1 MVTVKASATGL
12 GTAARVEP
20 CRILS
25 ILNRSPPNRGIFG
38 LVAVLFLVCYSSMNW
53 DGFIF
58 LPTKKTEIHHPR
70 YNATSSA
77 AAAIRSQGGTELPTD
92 TMERKIASTLS
103 SIVHVTHTHTSSNDT
118 WDASFDTLGDHGRSL
133 LGETDV
139 KFVVCIDQMDSA
151 LNKWPWLEVVE
162 YSNRT
167 EELDYPQKVVN
178 CLQEVVARH
187 NPKMVLHTMED
198 MILTGPIRWELVA
211 AAARI
216 LAASP
221 DATYFRFGCYGG
233 VHNKTTFQLLKGAE
247 PTAKQPQTQQVVQQM
262 LSCGDPAGYTGIF
275 YTDNFS
281 VVPILVR
288 PDEWIQLHK
297 RHAERGTNSG
307 SRMESWSYSH
317 KDEPGPGLQG
327 FFDGASD
334 VAPDVVPTQK
344 ENGTPRRF
352 AYPYIHTGVQFGMW
366 VTADFAESL
375 CPALEAQGLTVAGA
389 MNCKTDLNASPP
401 CLCDN
406 PTQCQTKDGLRRK
419 FWKVPDRTHRFP
431 LGCIS
436 WREEGRPEPPPV
448 SGVGPA
454 VETALREE
462 GVWEALDL
470 DKAWAS

>member
-1 MVTVKASATGL
+1 MVTVKASARGL
-12 GTAARVEP
+12 GTGARVEP

-25 ILNRSPPNRGIFG
+25 ILNRSPNRGIFC
-38 LVAVLFLVCYSSMNW
+38 LVAVLLLVCYSC
-53 DGFIF
+53 GFIF
-58 LPTKKTEIHHPR
+58 LTTKKTEIHHSR

-77 AAAIRSQGGTELPTD
+77 AAAIQSQGGAELPTE
-92 TMERKIASTLS
+92 TTERKIASTLS
-103 SIVHVTHTHTSSNDT
+103 RIVHVTHTHTSSNDT
-118 WDASFDTLGDHGRSL
+118 WDASFDTLGEHGRSL
-133 LGETDV
+133 LGEIDV

-167 EELDYPQKVVN
+167 EELGYPQKVVN

-233 VHNKTTFQLLKGAE
+233 VHNKTTFQLLKDNE
-247 PTAKQPQTQQVVQQM
+247 PAAKQPHTQQVVQQM
-262 LSCGDPAGYTGIF
+262 PSCGDSRAGYTGVF

-288 PDEWIQLHK
+288 ADEWIQLHK

-307 SRMESWSYSH
+307 SGMESWSYSH

-327 FFDGASD
+327 FVDGASG
-334 VAPDVVPTQK
+334 VALPKND
-344 ENGTPRRF
+344 TPRRF

-366 VTADFAESL
+366 VTADFPESL
-375 CPALEAQGLTVAGA
+375 CPALEAQGLIAAGP
-389 MNCKTDLNASPP
+389 MDCKTDLNATPP
-401 CLCDN
+401 CLCDH

-419 FWKVPDRTHRFP
+419 FWKVPDMAHRFP

-436 WREEGRPEPPPV
+436 WREQGRPEPPPV